1 MILVSDS
8 ATPLPIVNQ
17 SSLFEGSGRT
27 SLFYP
32 IFSLLS
38 TPSLFLRPFHAFFG
52 YASPFSFSFFLLFC
66 NFLPLFSCTSLRL
79 FKPIFCFLFLRAL
92 FISFLRLFCAFPAP
106 FSACFRA
113 FFSCF
118 FPFPSALALRL
129 SCASLLLFLL
139 LRFFLYILCIF
150 SYVILCLFES
160 FLCAFFC
167 IFLFFTY
174 SYLSIFSTPL
184 STSLHLRSR
193 VSLLFHPTFPFLF
206 PLCAFLFHKMISHVS
221 GHVNACPAQITI
233 DHFISSRSGPV
244 PNEMFTQP

>member
-1 MILVSDS
+1 MF
-8 ATPLPIVNQ
+8 
-17 SSLFEGSGRT
+17 SSLF
-27 SLFYP
+27 FV
-32 IFSLLS
+32 
-38 TPSLFLRPFHAFFG
+38 
-52 YASPFSFSFFLLFC
+52 
-66 NFLPLFSCTSLRL
+66 
-79 FKPIFCFLFLRAL
+79 
-92 FISFLRLFCAFPAP
+92 
-106 FSACFRA
+106 
-113 FFSCF
+113 F
-118 FPFPSALALRL
+118 FPPSSPSALALRL

-184 STSLHLRSR
+184 STSLYLRSR